1 MAVDAWRNR
10 AEGWLRVMKWDA
22 LCSMAIYTVS
32 TVAFY
37 LLGAAVLARSGL
49 KPAGAELIQALS
61 EMYQPVFG
69 DLGMVLFLVGACVVL
84 YSTFLVNNA
93 SSAT

>member
-1 MAVDAWRNR
+1 MVGVR
-10 AEGWLRVMKWDA
+10 GL
-22 LCSMAIYTVS
+22 
-32 TVAFY
+32 VARF
-37 LLGAAVLARSGL
+37 GL
-49 KPAGAELIQALS
+49 KPTGAELIQALS